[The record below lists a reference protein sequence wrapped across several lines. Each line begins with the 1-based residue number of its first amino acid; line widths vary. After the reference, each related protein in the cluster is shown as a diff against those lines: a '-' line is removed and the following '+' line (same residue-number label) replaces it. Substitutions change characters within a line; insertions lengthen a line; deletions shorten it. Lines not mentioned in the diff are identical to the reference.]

1 MMFILKPKKG
11 GQVEMVIIGIDEA
24 GYGPNLGPLVIS
36 GSVWSFKPEN
46 DEPGDEPTERLTG
59 QLAERLVRCGVLSPS
74 QREVEAGT
82 AAIVVADSKALYKSG
97 DSLDRLARSV
107 LTVYGYLRKAGRG
120 HHRLEIFS
128 AEDCDSSTSLP
139 PWDRDFREPFSE
151 ASPKVLSR
159 FQTALASSKCDIL
172 DLRSR
177 VVYPVVWN
185 RLLERDVSKGTA
197 HLRLVL
203 GLMKELVAELP
214 ENETDVLIL
223 CDKLGARNRYLE
235 SLHDFFD
242 AERFE
247 TLTEGAH
254 CSEYRFQIGSRKMV
268 VRFQVRG
275 ESFVPIGLASIASK
289 YLRESAMLHFNAY
302 WRKRLPELA
311 PTAGYPVDAR
321 RFAEETASL
330 RKELWVE
337 DRYFWRQ
344 K

>member
-1 MMFILKPKKG
+1 MI
-11 GQVEMVIIGIDEA
+11 IIGIDEA

-36 GSVWSFKPEN
+36 GSVWSFEPEN
-46 DEPGDEPTERLTG
+46 GMSGDGSTDQFAE

-74 QREVEAGT
+74 VREVEAGT
-82 AAIVVADSKALYKSG
+82 AAIAVADSKTLYKSG

-107 LTVYGYLRKAGRG
+107 LTVYGYLRKRGRG
-120 HHRLEIFS
+120 NRRLEIFS
-128 AEDCDSSTSLP
+128 AEDRDSSTSPP
-139 PWDRDFREPFSE
+139 PWDHEFREPFPDPPPE
-151 ASPKVLSR
+151 ILSR
-159 FQTALASSKCDIL
+159 FQTALAASKSDIL

-185 RLLERDVSKGTA
+185 RLLERNVSKGTA

-203 GLMKELVAELP
+203 GQMKELVAELP
-214 ENETDVLIL
+214 ENEIDVLIL

-235 SLHDFFD
+235 SLREFFD

-247 TLTEGAH
+247 TLAEGAQ
-254 CSEYRFQIGSRKMV
+254 CSEYRFRFGPRKIG

-275 ESFVPIGLASIASK
+275 ESFVPVGLASIASK
-289 YLRESAMLHFNAY
+289 YLRESAMRRFNAY
-302 WRKRLPELA
+302 WAERLPGLA

-330 RKELWVE
+330 RKELGVE
-337 DRYFWRQ
+337 DRFFWRQ